1 MITAFSITAYG
12 IFNIIFNIL
21 SLFAFYDNLYLQIYI
36 LSLFSSADTCL
47 YQPVALSISVT
58 PSIFLSLSISLLS
71 SSLPDTTNPK
81 LIVAIFFL
89 FTRLFM
95 NLTSMLASVNNLD
108 ISTIRPFLLPA
119 NMLISALYFS
129 SLFSVCSHSASMSL
143 ARSLAGKFSMLIQ
156 SVLWIEIPLPLVTK
170 PTISSP
176 GTGLQHLENL
186 TATSW
191 IPLTTIPPLPFL
203 LSFSFSLLSLAAICS
218 SACLSVISDFFVF
231 KYSSLSLLTIYP
243 SFKAPCPTAAII
255 ESQSL

>member
-1 MITAFSITAYG
+1 
-12 IFNIIFNIL
+12 
-21 SLFAFYDNLYLQIYI
+21 
-36 LSLFSSADTCL
+36 
-47 YQPVALSISVT
+47 
-58 PSIFLSLSISLLS
+58 
-71 SSLPDTTNPK
+71 
-81 LIVAIFFL
+81 
-89 FTRLFM
+89 
-95 NLTSMLASVNNLD
+95 MLASVNNLD

-231 KYSSLSLLTIYP
+231 KYSSLSLLTICP

>member
-1 MITAFSITAYG
+1 MLSKTVINSYLITAFSITAYG

-21 SLFAFYDNLYLQIYI
+21 SLFAFYDSLYLQIYI
-36 LSLFSSADTCL
+36 LSLFSSAGTCL

-119 NMLISALYFS
+119 NMLISALYF
-129 SLFSVCSHSASMSL
+129 
-143 ARSLAGKFSMLIQ
+143 
-156 SVLWIEIPLPLVTK
+156 
-170 PTISSP
+170 
-176 GTGLQHLENL
+176 HLY
-186 TATSW
+186 S
-191 IPLTTIPPLPFL
+191 
-203 LSFSFSLLSLAAICS
+203 
-218 SACLSVISDFFVF
+218 LSVPT
-231 KYSSLSLLTIYP
+231 LL
-243 SFKAPCPTAAII
+243 
-255 ESQSL
+255 L